1 MNQRLNEDDHQLANF
16 VKVRT
21 HKAYMILI
29 NRNIQNEASIAAIT
43 ASDKPRVWRIT
54 VPASDEGQLEE
65 VVLRVQGVLCLKE
78 LPPVVTKL

>member
-1 MNQRLNEDDHQLANF
+1 MNQQLNEDDHQLANF
-16 VKVRT
+16 VEVCT
-21 HKAYMILI
+21 HKAYIILI
-29 NRNIQNEASIAAIT
+29 NQNIQNEASIAAIT
-43 ASDKPRVWRIT
+43 ASDKPPMWCIT